1 MTLTQLNLYR
11 TYKAAEKIHY
21 NFTKSGYYSIADEIA
36 DKMCELENQWVHYG
50 YDLNDLLSAD
60 HYEQLVN
67 DIETMTNTDKTDYL
81 HYLQGYNEIG

>member
-36 DKMCELENQWVHYG
+36 DQMCEMERRWIHLG
-50 YDLNDLLSAD
+50 YDLNDLLFTD
-60 HYEQLVN
+60 CYEQLVN
-67 DIETMTNTDKTDYL
+67 DIEAMTDADKTDYL